1 MAPPP
6 VLPAVSPA
14 AGAIAQLQAMGFA
27 DVEAIKLALEA
38 SNGDVEQALALL
50 VE

>member
-1 MAPPP
+1 
-6 VLPAVSPA
+6 
-14 AGAIAQLQAMGFA
+14 MGFA